1 VNAIVRAELVVRA
14 KDWHPVEHRFEVQG
28 EDGIRHYEL
37 TETAFG
43 ILGMNTLNP
52 PIFADLTPVPP
63 PMPIPHMPVASTLAS
78 PSAIELIAAE
88 IQAHYALHRAKAC
101 LGEPISVMRNSFDQV
116 EVGGLVEN
124 PERKDV
130 LIAELRGIPFLKV
143 KIQTITEATIAV
155 ASSAQAGMDAEQQ
168 NAASS
173 SQDHAKVEFQS
184 KKLPIQDRLERYLLQ
199 NRVATDSGQNESEPT
214 RIRQEIADFSTQA
227 ISLSDATLTEAWALR
242 RLAEAY
248 HFVKT
253 DDLKP
258 STRWLLEVMVRDH
271 MTALRNEVNR
281 SRELLEPVLSSSGS
295 EKVGSVVGKETGVSG
310 SSDARDL
317 TWTAEAL
324 RLFATVERIG
334 RLTDHLFAGDDLP
347 GTEENEAPRDL
358 WKAISQVDIE
368 FQRLESEVARR
379 FSGRQRL
386 FSLNDEPK

>member
-1 VNAIVRAELVVRA
+1 
-14 KDWHPVEHRFEVQG
+14 
-28 EDGIRHYEL
+28 
-37 TETAFG
+37 
-43 ILGMNTLNP
+43 
-52 PIFADLTPVPP
+52 
-63 PMPIPHMPVASTLAS
+63 
-78 PSAIELIAAE
+78 
-88 IQAHYALHRAKAC
+88 
-101 LGEPISVMRNSFDQV
+101 MRNSFDQV